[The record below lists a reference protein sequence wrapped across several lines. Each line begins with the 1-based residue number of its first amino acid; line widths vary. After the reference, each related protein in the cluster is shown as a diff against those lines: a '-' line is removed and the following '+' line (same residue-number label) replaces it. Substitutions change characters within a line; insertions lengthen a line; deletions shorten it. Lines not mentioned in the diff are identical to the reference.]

1 MCYSPALGGLKGTRK
16 ATHGGLCCRH
26 PLGEE
31 GHATWRSLGRQGPPR
46 TSLGDSSWQ
55 CPLCYP
61 QLSRRPP
68 RSTAGGFAP
77 GRCIPEPPWAA
88 PQRGSRHG
96 APHGPTSTAE
106 CGEPAP
112 HRGTPSAPPSPAGP
126 PSPAS
131 SWGNTGMSITLGVK
145 RWGGK
150 NTQELPHAY
159 TKLIFLPF
167 SPSQQPTPTHTQQVL
182 SP

>member
-1 MCYSPALGGLKGTRK
+1 MLTPALGGLKGTRK
-16 ATHGGLCCRH
+16 ASPGGLCCRH
-26 PLGEE
+26 PLGEG

-46 TSLGDSSWQ
+46 TSLEDGSWQ

-68 RSTAGGFAP
+68 RSRAGGFAP

-88 PQRGSRHG
+88 PRRGSRRG
-96 APHGPTSTAE
+96 VPRGPRSTAE

-112 HRGTPSAPPSPAGP
+112 HRGTPSAPLSPAGP

-131 SWGNTGMSITLGVK
+131 SWGKHGDERYPWHREMGWQNQPGT
-145 RWGGK
+145 
-150 NTQELPHAY
+150 
-159 TKLIFLPF
+159 
-167 SPSQQPTPTHTQQVL
+167 PSCV
-182 SP
+182 